1 LIYLLIDSGV
11 LFEVAT
17 TIDEILG
24 IVALKKKLRCYPE
37 PRILPPFAGIIQIRY
52 YECDLSLP
60 FEKHLMK
67 RTFIYN

>member
-24 IVALKKKLRCYPE
+24 IVALKKKAPVLPGASYSPSLRWHYPDQV
-37 PRILPPFAGIIQIRY
+37 L
-52 YECDLSLP
+52 
-60 FEKHLMK
+60 
-67 RTFIYN
+67 